1 MLFIIV
7 ELGHFQLIIFQKER
21 IAQVCKKLIMI
32 KSLYP
37 KFQHWAEKG
46 AIWIISDP
54 HFDDPDCKI
63 INPDWPS
70 PEEYIKQIKPNI
82 GKHDTLICL
91 GDVGNPKYFDNFDCY
106 KVLITGNH
114 DAGASKYLKTGIFVD
129 CLWLDD
135 AEKIVSLNPNYYIKE
150 IHNMKA
156 NVYERV
162 GYFDEVYE
170 GPLFIADR
178 ILLSHEPIMG
188 LEEMCV
194 NIHGHTHM
202 NEKYFN
208 LWNHVNLAADVVEWN
223 AFNLG
228 KAIKNGLLSDVKN
241 YHKLTI
247 EKIKNI

>member
-1 MLFIIV
+1 
-7 ELGHFQLIIFQKER
+7 
-21 IAQVCKKLIMI
+21 MI
-32 KSLYP
+32 NSLYP
-37 KFQHWAEKG
+37 QFQRWSERG
-46 AIWIISDP
+46 SIWIISDP
-54 HFDDPDCKI
+54 HFDDPDCKYM
-63 INPDWPS
+63 NPDWPS

-114 DAGASKYLKTGIFVD
+114 DLGVSNYLKTEEFIDFVYRD
-129 CLWLDD
+129 EADYLI
-135 AEKIVSLNPNYYIKE
+135 EKFPNYYIKDF
-150 IHNMKA
+150 HGLKA
-156 NVYERV
+156 SVYSKI
-162 GYFDEVYE
+162 GFFDEVYN

-188 LEEMCV
+188 LEKMCV
-194 NIHGHTHM
+194 NIHGHVHLR
-202 NEKYFN
+202 ERYFN

-228 KAIKNGLLSDVKN
+228 KAIKDGLLSQVKN